1 MKSKHL
7 DIELKIQLKIY
18 LNIKLKWQNKLILR
32 KKWLNHLILHNILK
46 LIQRKKN
53 YCKIKLFS

>member
-1 MKSKHL
+1 MKLKHL

-32 KKWLNHLILHNILK
+32 KKWLNHLILHNIFK
-46 LIQRKKN
+46 LIQKKKN
-53 YCKIKLFS
+53 YCKIKLFN